1 MAQQMKYDRGTLLSI
16 FKTDRA
22 EDMVAL
28 TIALL
33 LALGVYIWV

>member
-16 FKTDRA
+16 FKTDRT

-33 LALGVYIWV
+33 IALGVYLWV